1 MPRDITVK
9 FSDGSTH
16 VYRNAPDNL
25 TSDQAAARA
34 QKDFPGLQVA
44 HLDGGKGGGKPPAK
58 GESLLD
64 KANAFADRNINP
76 VLMTFN
82 RNALPF
88 MDEAADG
95 LTAVANYAQGRAKSL
110 PDAYTQARG
119 ASGNAVAN
127 LEATRPKTAALTRGV
142 GLASNALLPAGVGAR
157 AVAAAPNLGTAAL
170 RSGVVGA
177 TSGGVSGYAAGEGSN
192 RGRSAVQGAAY
203 GGALGAAVPF
213 AVPAVSAIADRV
225 SPYIRQGLS
234 AAAPVVEGVGRAVPA
249 VDDLAGNLA
258 TRMRAM
264 APEQAAMAGPEA
276 IALRHLSRTLQN
288 SGMSLDDLRAAPAG
302 ITAAEAMGPTG
313 RRQIGALA
321 RMDGDTGLG
330 LEALVA
336 GRASGRMGNLK
347 DAFADATGQN
357 PDAVEGNMEA
367 LLSAGRAKAAPLYEA
382 AYSDTLEMTPTLR
395 EITQRPAVQKGLRE
409 AREQML
415 NAGLD
420 PDAQGLIVDP
430 ASGDIPII
438 RITKQPSVQVLD
450 YAKRSIDD
458 DISSLR
464 DSSGTITKPNKANAL
479 MQTAGDLRE
488 ELTRQSDNYRQAL
501 ETSGDYLRVN
511 SAFKDASKMLFNG
524 KESPR
529 ALAQRLSK
537 MTESEREALKA
548 GVANHALTLVNTG
561 KMKPGLFSAQGV
573 QQKLRILLG
582 DEQADKLI
590 RTAEVEGQKVAFER
604 RYAPDNGSASQP
616 LLQGGKEI
624 DESTGAASDVG
635 TLIVDTLTNPVG
647 ALKKGGASLINYGVD
662 RVTQPGQIAAR
673 DAIGKLYLDDPRQLA
688 AYLEAN
694 PINVPPPVL
703 LGPRA
708 PNPFAFTPRAPKS
721 SPRPR

>member
-1 MPRDITVK
+1 MPRNITVQ
-9 FSDGSTH
+9 FSDGTTH
-16 VYRNAPDNL
+16 VYQNAPDSL
-25 TSDQAAARA
+25 TPEQAEARA
-34 QKDFPGLQVA
+34 RKDFPGKSVA
-44 HLDGGKGGGKPPAK
+44 GLDGGRKAGNKAPT
-58 GESLLD
+58 LLD

-95 LTAVANYAQGRAKSL
+95 LQAASNLVQGRAKS
-110 PDAYTQARG
+110 PAEAWAQARG
-119 ASGNAVAN
+119 ASGKAVAN

-142 GLASNALLPAGVGAR
+142 GLASQALVPAGVGAR
-157 AVAAAPNLGTAAL
+157 AVAAAPSLGQAAV
-170 RSGVVGA
+170 RSGVLGA
-177 TSGGVSGYAAGEGSN
+177 TAGGVSGYAAGEGRN
-192 RGRSAVQGAAY
+192 RGRSAVEGAAVGGAF
-203 GGALGAAVPF
+203 GGALPY
-213 AVPAVSAIADRV
+213 AVPAVSALVDRA
-225 SPYIRQGLS
+225 SPLVRQGLS
-234 AAAPVVEGVGRAVPA
+234 AAAPMVEGVGRAIPA
-249 VDDLAGNLA
+249 VDDLAGNVA
-258 TRMRAM
+258 MRMRAM
-264 APEQAAMAGPEA
+264 APPPPTMAGPEQ
-276 IALRHLSRTLQN
+276 IALRHLSKTLQA
-288 SGMSLDDLRAAPAG
+288 SGLSLDDLRNAPQG

-321 RMDGDTGLG
+321 RMDGNTGPE

-357 PDAVEGNMEA
+357 PDAVEGSMEA
-367 LLSAGRAKAAPLYEA
+367 LLSAGRVKAAPLYDA

-395 EITQRPAVQKGLRE
+395 EIVQRPAVQKGLRE

-438 RITKQPSVQVLD
+438 RITKQPSLQVLD

-464 DSSGTITKPNKANAL
+464 DSLGTITKPNKANAL
-479 MQTAGDLRE
+479 IQTASELRD

-511 SAFKDASKMLFNG
+511 AAFKDASKMLFNG

-537 MTESEREALKA
+537 MTDSEREALKA

-582 DEQADKLI
+582 DEQAGKLI
-590 RTAEVEGQKVAFER
+590 QTAEVEAQKAAFER
-604 RYAPDNGSASQP
+604 RYAPDAGSGTQPFMQGAS
-616 LLQGGKEI
+616 EI

-635 TLIVDTLTNPVG
+635 TLVIDTITNPVG
-647 ALKKGGASLINYGVD
+647 ALKRGGASLINYGVD
-662 RVTQPGQIAAR
+662 RATQPGQIAAR
-673 DAIGKLYLDDPRQLA
+673 DAIGQLYLNDPRELA

-694 PINVPPPVL
+694 PVNLPPPAFP
-703 LGPRA
+703 GPRA
-708 PNPFAFTPRAPKS
+708 PNPFAFTPRAPGS
-721 SPRPR
+721 SPRPRSSR